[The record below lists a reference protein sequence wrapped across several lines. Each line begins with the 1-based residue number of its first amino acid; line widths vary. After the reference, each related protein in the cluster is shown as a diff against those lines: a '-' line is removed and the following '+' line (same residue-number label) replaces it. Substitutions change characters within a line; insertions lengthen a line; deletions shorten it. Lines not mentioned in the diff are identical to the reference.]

1 MSTPLNFFPC
11 RVSRGARSR
20 TSGLILTLALAFLLF
35 PSPSSAAT
43 IGVPSN
49 YLTLSS
55 GLVGY
60 WPLDGKNTNWS
71 TGQTLDLSGQGNTG
85 QLINMSTTTSPVA
98 GKIGQALN
106 FNGSNSYVSTSLSSL
121 GTMTRGTVS
130 LWVKRARDGPSE
142 IVEEID
148 VSKASFEGFNTLSFW
163 VNNDCQTSATSM
175 TLNKWYHLAGTW
187 DGTSARVYVN
197 GVLAN
202 TTVCTS
208 APTMGTLIIGAR
220 SGGYLPLLGSTD
232 DVRIYNRAL
241 SPTEVQALYNIG
253 AANVAHSNTIAL
265 SSGLV
270 GYWTFDGGTTHW
282 DTGKVDDVSGHGN
295 TGQLINMSTPTNG
308 RDHKRGNVNNTI
320 GLRPHRAPPPG
331 ASVKPCG
338 GSVVYLDTSMVLSDP
353 RH

>member
-121 GTMTRGTVS
+121 GTMTRGTCVT
-130 LWVKRARDGPSE
+130 LGKKSE
-142 IVEEID
+142 GWT
-148 VSKASFEGFNTLSFW
+148 EG
-163 VNNDCQTSATSM
+163 D
-175 TLNKWYHLAGTW
+175 
-187 DGTSARVYVN
+187 R
-197 GVLAN
+197 
-202 TTVCTS
+202 
-208 APTMGTLIIGAR
+208 
-220 SGGYLPLLGSTD
+220 
-232 DVRIYNRAL
+232 
-241 SPTEVQALYNIG
+241 
-253 AANVAHSNTIAL
+253 
-265 SSGLV
+265 
-270 GYWTFDGGTTHW
+270 
-282 DTGKVDDVSGHGN
+282 
-295 TGQLINMSTPTNG
+295 
-308 RDHKRGNVNNTI
+308 RGN
-320 GLRPHRAPPPG
+320 
-331 ASVKPCG
+331 
-338 GSVVYLDTSMVLSDP
+338 
-353 RH
+353 